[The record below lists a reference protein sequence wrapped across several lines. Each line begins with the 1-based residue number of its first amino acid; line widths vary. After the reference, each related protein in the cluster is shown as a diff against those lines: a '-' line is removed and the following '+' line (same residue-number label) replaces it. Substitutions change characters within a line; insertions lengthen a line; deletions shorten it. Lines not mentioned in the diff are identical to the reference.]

1 MIMALGND
9 GIIDWEG
16 ISVKDFPRYQ
26 KIRRVLASE
35 LEDNL
40 ETVGLFPENGISSD
54 CEPNIELGSDF
65 EMKVQQLL
73 LTLNSRES
81 DVMKRYFGLNGYK
94 KHTFEGIAQTYDL
107 SRERIRQIFLK
118 ALRKLRNPKRRKI
131 IEEYANGHSWGVEEY
146 EKSIFKN
153 KPFFF

>member
-1 MIMALGND
+1 MARLGKND
-9 GIIDWEG
+9 VDWG
-16 ISVKDFPRYQ
+16 GMSMNDRSRYL
-26 KIRRVLASE
+26 KIRKVLASE

-40 ETVGLFPENGISSD
+40 ETVGLFPKVDISSD

-65 EMKVQQLL
+65 ETKIQQLL
-73 LTLNSRES
+73 LTLNPRES
-81 DVMKRYFGLNGYK
+81 DILKRYFGLNEYK
-94 KHTFEGIAQTYDL
+94 KHTFEEIAQTYDL

-146 EKSIFKN
+146 EKDIFKN
-153 KPFFF
+153 RPFFF